1 MKNFG
6 VNACLA
12 LAALVVCID
21 PTHGGGLHEN
31 AQGEGVGIV
40 DLMDFGAVGDG
51 VSDDTAPVQRALSLC
66 SSQGLSCVV
75 TTGKQFLIRGPLY
88 IWGKAHLVG
97 DKLQGALIFDVHESP
112 YLINVGLSGRQK
124 LERAFSGTIT
134 GISFK
139 VIGGEGGRL
148 FFLWRTDGALIG
160 DNHFDFGPFRYSATS
175 SGNDNDVVKNGFTN
189 CIRKN
194 ITIAHNTI
202 VAAADYDGS
211 EGIGLGHF
219 DGALILANKVYGV
232 GDDPIGIHFS
242 KNIRILDNDLS
253 SVDGRIFVVN
263 SQHVTIANNRH
274 ERVRSPKDGRFYE
287 GISLLYI
294 GFETLEANSY
304 AAPTD
309 ILVEQNTLYYPPGAI
324 DKGAAIYLY
333 GPRDVSV
340 EKNKITND
348 SSDVH
353 AAAVRVLPAVFS
365 KRWNDPDSKDPASV
379 ARVHDTAIVEN
390 RSEGAYPLGIG
401 MTGNCDAY
409 AGHVVVQGNVAPT
422 YSFYCNNISL
432 SGNKSTQRGR

>member
-139 VIGGEGGRL
+139 VKVEREGDC
-148 FFLWRTDGALIG
+148 FSFGA
-160 DNHFDFGPFRYSATS
+160 RM
-175 SGNDNDVVKNGFTN
+175 
-189 CIRKN
+189 
-194 ITIAHNTI
+194 AH
-202 VAAADYDGS
+202 
-211 EGIGLGHF
+211 
-219 DGALILANKVYGV
+219 
-232 GDDPIGIHFS
+232 
-242 KNIRILDNDLS
+242 
-253 SVDGRIFVVN
+253 
-263 SQHVTIANNRH
+263 
-274 ERVRSPKDGRFYE
+274 
-287 GISLLYI
+287 
-294 GFETLEANSY
+294 
-304 AAPTD
+304 
-309 ILVEQNTLYYPPGAI
+309 
-324 DKGAAIYLY
+324 
-333 GPRDVSV
+333 
-340 EKNKITND
+340 
-348 SSDVH
+348 
-353 AAAVRVLPAVFS
+353 
-365 KRWNDPDSKDPASV
+365 
-379 ARVHDTAIVEN
+379 
-390 RSEGAYPLGIG
+390 
-401 MTGNCDAY
+401 
-409 AGHVVVQGNVAPT
+409 
-422 YSFYCNNISL
+422 
-432 SGNKSTQRGR
+432 